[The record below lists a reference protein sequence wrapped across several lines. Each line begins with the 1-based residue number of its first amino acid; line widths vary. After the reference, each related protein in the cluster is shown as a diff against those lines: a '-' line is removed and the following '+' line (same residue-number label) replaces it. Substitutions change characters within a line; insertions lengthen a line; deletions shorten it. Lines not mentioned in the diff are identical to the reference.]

1 MPNQLSHVK
10 ILFEVENEDGTTDIE
25 GVWAVPDGTG
35 YRLDNIPF
43 YAREV
48 AVHDVVGATPDPDG
62 ALRFEGLQ
70 RASGHST
77 IRLWFEKEDGVQ
89 AARDHLRGLGC
100 PSELD
105 LSRLVAVDVPPTVSY
120 ATIRAYLDGQ
130 QASGVFE
137 YEEGCLG
144 QDE

>member
-1 MPNQLSHVK
+1 MPDQLSHVK
-10 ILFEVENEDGTTDIE
+10 ILFDLENEDGTTDIE
-25 GVWAVPDGTG
+25 SVWAVRDGTG

-48 AVHDVVGATPDPDG
+48 AVDDVVDATLDPDG

-77 IRLWFEKEDGVQ
+77 IRLWFEHEDDVQ
-89 AARDHLRGLGC
+89 AVRDHLRRLGC

-105 LSRLVAVDVPPTVSY
+105 LSRLVAVDVPTTVSY
-120 ATIRAYLDGQ
+120 ATIRAYLDAQEANG
-130 QASGVFE
+130 ALE

-144 QDE
+144 QSE